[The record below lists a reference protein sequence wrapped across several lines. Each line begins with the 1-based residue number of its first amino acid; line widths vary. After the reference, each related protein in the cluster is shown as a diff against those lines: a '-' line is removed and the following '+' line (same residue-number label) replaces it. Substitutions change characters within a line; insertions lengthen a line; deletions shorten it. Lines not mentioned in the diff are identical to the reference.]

1 MTWKWKITINWVT
14 LLLTFIG
21 CTFPIGIRAIM
32 GKIFFIFHSTPIS
45 LWSSGTMR
53 GDKYN
58 QQLQWHRTRMDLPL
72 RIITIITHMWVHNS
86 LLNWQVRE
94 TYSCNDSL
102 FTCCVHCGCCY
113 TITYLSLYGLWK
125 LCSSGR
131 ENQITVCL
139 AKRCKVSIDFEIDL
153 FHQINNWIPPPSPIH
168 SIPSIDQQQIDRR
181 LSWGLIIPFHA
192 LNGLQLHIWLWCGQE
207 IVQYGHP
214 HICKTHTSS
223 TLSRGWCNIR
233 LTEQWTI
240 SYWSK

>member
-32 GKIFFIFHSTPIS
+32 GKLFFIFHSTPIS

-102 FTCCVHCGCCY
+102 FTCCSLWLLLY
-113 TITYLSLYGLWK
+113 NYLSLFIWAMEVMLKWK
-125 LCSSGR
+125 RIKSQSVWL
-131 ENQITVCL
+131 ND
-139 AKRCKVSIDFEIDL
+139 AKCRSILKLIYSIKLIIGSRLPHPF
-153 FHQINNWIPPPSPIH
+153 
-168 SIPSIDQQQIDRR
+168 IPSHPLTNNR
-181 LSWGLIIPFHA
+181 LIEDSA
-192 LNGLQLHIWLWCGQE
+192 E
-207 IVQYGHP
+207 V
-214 HICKTHTSS
+214 
-223 TLSRGWCNIR
+223 
-233 LTEQWTI
+233 
-240 SYWSK
+240 